1 VQVTVRAENNIA
13 VVTVIDSGSGVP
25 AGDEERI
32 FDRFVRV
39 GPDASRSTSG
49 SGLGL
54 PIARAIAQSHGGDV
68 RCVATA
74 VGSCFELI
82 LPLAELVRGA
92 WSPDPNSVSA
102 GVRR

>member
-1 VQVTVRAENNIA
+1 MTTFAA
-13 VVTVIDSGSGVP
+13 VAVFDSGRGVP

-54 PIARAIAQSHGGDV
+54 PIARAIARSHGGDV

-74 VGSCFELI
+74 VGSCFELT
-82 LPLAELVRGA
+82 LPLVSGT
-92 WSPDPNSVSA
+92 WSPNPNSVAAS
-102 GVRR
+102 VQP